1 MNRTESSTI
10 MMIAFA
16 VSILIFTA
24 KLFAWFITGS
34 DAIFSDAMESIAN
47 VLASSFGLY
56 GVYYSKK
63 PKDDSH
69 PYGHG
74 KIEYLAAGFEGALI
88 LFAAVT
94 IVIKAT
100 YSLYY
105 SNPIDEIDYGIWII
119 GICGLINLLTGMW
132 MLKQAKMQRS
142 AIIKADAWHLITDA
156 ITSAGIIVG
165 LIIVYFSSVYY
176 IDSIIALILGL
187 ITLVTGIRLLMQ
199 ALDKLMDRADVG
211 ELEKL
216 TKSLNM
222 VRTDEMI
229 NIHNLR
235 IQHYGN
241 AIHVDAHLVLPY
253 YYTVEQANQCI
264 GQLTTNLHREFH
276 HDLELFIHIDPCVP
290 IKECKNCSLINC
302 TQRQDPHISKID
314 WTMGS
319 VIADRL

>member
-1 MNRTESSTI
+1 MKKTESSTI

-16 VSILIFTA
+16 VSIVIFAA

-47 VLASSFGLY
+47 VLASSFGLF

-63 PKDDSH
+63 PKDDTH

-88 LFAAVT
+88 LFAAIT

-105 SNPIDEIDYGIWII
+105 SNPIDEIDFGIWII
-119 GICGLINLLTGMW
+119 GICGAANLLVGIW
-132 MLKQAKMQRS
+132 MLQQAKLQRS

-156 ITSAGIIVG
+156 ITSAGIIAG
-165 LIIVYFSSVYY
+165 LSIVYFTSIYY

-187 ITLVTGIRLLMQ
+187 VTLITGIRLLTQ
-199 ALDKLMDRADVG
+199 ALDKLMDKADVR

-216 TKSLNM
+216 TKSLNI

-229 NIHNLR
+229 NVHNLR

-241 AIHVDAHLVLPY
+241 AVHVDAHLVLPY
-253 YYTVEQANQCI
+253 YYSVEQANGCI
-264 GQLTTNLHREFH
+264 STLTTNLHREFH
-276 HDLELFIHIDPCVP
+276 DELELFFHVDPCVP
-290 IKECKNCSLINC
+290 IKECKHCPLINC
-302 TQRQDPHISKID
+302 GQRQDLHSSKID
-314 WTMGS
+314 WTIS
-319 VIADRL
+319 SLIADRL